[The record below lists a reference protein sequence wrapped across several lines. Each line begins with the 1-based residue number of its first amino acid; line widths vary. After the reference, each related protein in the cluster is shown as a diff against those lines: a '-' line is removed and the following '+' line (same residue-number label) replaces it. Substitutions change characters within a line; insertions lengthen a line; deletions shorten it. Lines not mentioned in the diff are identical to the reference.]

1 MSRVEIAT
9 SLFKKGYNCSQALL
23 VSYGIEFGL
32 NRKTA
37 MKIASAFGGG
47 MGRMGETCGAVT
59 GALMIIGLRYGKPRL
74 DKNAKTKTY
83 ELTRKFVKK
92 FKARN
97 NSIVCRELIGMDISS
112 NRELS
117 QSTEKIIKTKCPWYV
132 QDAAEIIEEI
142 IFV

>member
-1 MSRVEIAT
+1 MNKVEIAT

-23 VSYGIEFGL
+23 VSYGIELGL

-47 MGRMGETCGAVT
+47 IGRMGETCGAVT
-59 GALMIIGLRYGKPRL
+59 GAIMIIGLIYGKSRL
-74 DKNAKTKTY
+74 DKNAKAKTY

-97 NSIVCRELIGMDISS
+97 NSIICRELIGIDISS
-112 NRELS
+112 NSELNS
-117 QSTEKIIKTKCPWYV
+117 NVNEIIKVKCPAYV
-132 QDAAEIIEEI
+132 QNAAEIIEEI
-142 IFV
+142 I